1 MSFKLIET
9 QYEPEVV
16 GRAVKTM
23 ISKLNYTRFYT
34 RRQAHSVLH
43 WEASTLGSS
52 LGGKLHLVP
61 YWGNARGNCGQEG
74 VWISWINVGCSSLWV
89 NQNIFSLRNDL
100 FV

>member
-34 RRQAHSVLH
+34 GRQAHSVLH
-43 WEASTLGSS
+43 WGENYTWFRTGETP
-52 LGGKLHLVP
+52 GGTADRGEFGLV
-61 YWGNARGNCGQEG
+61 G
-74 VWISWINVGCSSLWV
+74 
-89 NQNIFSLRNDL
+89 
-100 FV
+100 